1 LRKLFP
7 KPLLL
12 GRPKRFEPSA
22 MKSVLLYQTAEETQV
37 QLSAALQIGRLLV
50 KAFSR
55 DWGHFP
61 S

>member
-1 LRKLFP
+1 
-7 KPLLL
+7 
-12 GRPKRFEPSA
+12 

-37 QLSAALQIGRLLV
+37 QLSAALQVGRLLV